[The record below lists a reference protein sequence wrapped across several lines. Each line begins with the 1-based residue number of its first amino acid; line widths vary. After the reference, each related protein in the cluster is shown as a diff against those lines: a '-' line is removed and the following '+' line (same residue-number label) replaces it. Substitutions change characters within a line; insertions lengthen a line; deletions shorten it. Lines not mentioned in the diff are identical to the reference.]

1 MFAATRHIPLQHAQA
16 LLMIVLSA
24 WVLPGAIRAQTLENP
39 PQEGVVADVPSL
51 DDLVS
56 FANGQSDLRVALE
69 RYAEDRAAL
78 HRRYDVEFS
87 PTLRARMR
95 LFYRGWQSRLEEL
108 DFEALN
114 HEGQADYVMLS
125 NRLVFELE
133 TLDAEERFTAE
144 MAPLIPFAP
153 VITELQERRRDRE
166 PIVGRAAAQT
176 LDDLADEVEAL
187 TSTLRSSSSGE
198 PSRAERVSAFRA
210 ANHLGSLRRTLRDWY
225 TYYSGYDPLFTWWA
239 ETAYIRADE
248 AIAAHVDVIRE
259 DLAGIL
265 GSDQD
270 PIIGDPIG
278 AEGLR
283 AHLAHEMIPYAAE
296 ELIAIGYAELA
307 WCEEQL
313 LIASREMGYGDNWQ
327 GAQEA
332 VKELAVPPGGKPE
345 VIRQLANQ
353 SLTFIEESGTIT
365 LPPLAAEIWRM
376 QMMTPE
382 RQLINPFFTG
392 GEVLSVSYP
401 TNTMGHDLKL
411 MSMRGNNPHF
421 NRATVHHELIPGH
434 HLQGFMSDRFNG
446 HRNMFR
452 TPFWGEGWAV
462 YWEML
467 LWDQGFTR
475 GPEDKIGM
483 LFWRMHRAARIIFS
497 LSFHLEQM
505 TPQEA
510 IDFLVERVGHEY
522 ANAEAEVR
530 RSFQSTYSPLYQV
543 GYMMGALQFRALYEE
558 LVDSGQ
564 MTAREYHDAVLLG
577 GRMPV
582 EMVRARLT
590 GQEIDRDHQASW
602 RFYGDPLGG
611 GDQ

>member
-24 WVLPGAIRAQTLENP
+24 WALPTAIRAQTLENP

-153 VITELQERRRDRE
+153 IITELQERRRDRE
-166 PIVGRAAAQT
+166 PIVGRVAAQT
-176 LDDLADEVEAL
+176 LDDLAGEVEAL

-283 AHLAHEMIPYAAE
+283 AHLTHEMIPYAAE

-327 GAQEA
+327 DAQEA

-365 LPPLAAEIWRM
+365 LSPLAAEIWRM

-590 GQEIDRDHQASW
+590 RQEIDRDHQASW